1 VKPIAVRKAN
11 IQSKLREAGEAGM
24 PIVCR
29 KCGGTNTAGCNLHQG
44 MDIHACPLFEP
55 LS

>member
-1 VKPIAVRKAN
+1 MKPVAVRKAN
-11 IQSKLREAGEAGM
+11 IDSKLREAGEAGM
-24 PIVCR
+24 PVICG
-29 KCGGTNTAGCNLHQG
+29 KCGGTNVSGCKLHRG